1 MNLQFGTPSYFVI
14 RTFELQL
21 LVMDSLTQIVLGIAT
36 AELVA
41 GKKLQNK
48 TFLYGAIL
56 GTIPDLDIVVGKF
69 MSDVGGVAI
78 HRGLSHS
85 LLFFALISP
94 VLGWAIAKLE
104 HDKINFKSATSLAF
118 WCLVTHVLLDL
129 FTSWGTQILWPL
141 EHRFALKTIFV
152 IDPLYTIPLLI
163 ALIFVWKNKDFIV
176 RRKYLVRGLVI
187 SSSYLILTCALKLYA
202 VHQFENALQKQNLA
216 YQKLIVKPTAFNCI
230 LWNANVA
237 TVKGYYLADYSF
249 FDSQPIQFRFYA
261 KNHDLEEK
269 LANSPDFHRL
279 QNISEGWYLVTEQNN
294 RIYFNDLRFGLLND
308 LPENP
313 QFAFSYQMIPMSDG
327 IYWAEE
333 TPKAKRD
340 GKALLQKIFTRIKGN

>member
-1 MNLQFGTPSYFVI
+1 
-14 RTFELQL
+14 
-21 LVMDSLTQIVLGIAT
+21 MDSLTQIVLGIAT

-69 MSDVGGVAI
+69 MSDVEGLAI

-141 EHRFALKTIFV
+141 ENRFALKTIFV
-152 IDPLYTIPLLI
+152 IDPMYTIPLLI
-163 ALIFVWKNKDFIV
+163 SLILVWKNKDFIV
-176 RRKYLVRGLVI
+176 RRKYLIRGLVI
-187 SSSYLILTCALKLYA
+187 SSSYLLLTCILKLFA
-202 VHQFENALQKQNLA
+202 VHQFENALQNKNLV
-216 YQKLIVKPTAFNCI
+216 YQELIVKPTALNCI
-230 LWNANVA
+230 LWNANIS
-237 TVKGYYLADYSF
+237 TKNGYYLADYSL
-249 FDSQPIQFRFYA
+249 FDSQTIHFTFYP
-261 KNHDLEEK
+261 KNKSLEEK
-269 LANSPDFHRL
+269 LINSFDFQQL
-279 QNISEGWYLVTEQNN
+279 KKISEGWYLVTEQNQ
-294 RIYFNDLRFGLLND
+294 RLYFNDLRFGLLN
-308 LPENP
+308 NSSKNT

-327 IYWAEE
+327 IYWAKEV
-333 TPKAKRD
+333 PKDKRE
-340 GKALLQKIFTRIKGN
+340 GKVLLQKIFKRLKGN